1 MAISLSDHRVTAMLE
16 DAVWELCF
24 LGVALIRSVPPHDV
38 DTLRTQLRLWGE
50 ASDVQV
56 LVGMHGDTMTARLCV

>member
-24 LGVALIRSVPPHDV
+24 YGSAQIRSVPPHDV
-38 DTLRTQLRLWGE
+38 DTLKVQLLLWGE

-56 LVGMHGDTMTARLCV
+56 LVGEHGDTLTVRLCV